1 MARLCST
8 GRAWRALAI
17 TESRWLLPSLV
28 YSPRAKPLFKMPTAS
43 ANLIRDLKP
52 CWKSLATRDG
62 CRSARLSSA
71 HLLLLRSRKRNSEAA
86 AGHLRLVRRI
96 ASPRERWLKLPHV
109 MHFVPHSQASHRV
122 VAIDGPAASG
132 KSSVARK
139 LAQRLG
145 FAYVNSG
152 AIYRAITWYILQKGI
167 DTRDVRHVTQATE
180 SAHIACSLQNNESR
194 IFIDDV
200 DPTDYLRDDRVNDSV
215 SQVSRLAR
223 VREIAVQKMRDCVR
237 NHDVVVEGRDIGSIV
252 FPETPYKFYI
262 DASPDVRL
270 RRRAAQGEHD
280 EIKMRDHADS
290 SRPVSPLVIAQD
302 AHVIDTSHLTLEGVV
317 NQIIARL
324 KQNGLHVSTCFN
336 VSTMNVYYWLGYHL
350 SRLIGRLFFSF

>member
-1 MARLCST
+1 
-8 GRAWRALAI
+8 
-17 TESRWLLPSLV
+17 
-28 YSPRAKPLFKMPTAS
+28 
-43 ANLIRDLKP
+43 
-52 CWKSLATRDG
+52 
-62 CRSARLSSA
+62 
-71 HLLLLRSRKRNSEAA
+71 
-86 AGHLRLVRRI
+86 
-96 ASPRERWLKLPHV
+96 
-109 MHFVPHSQASHRV
+109 MHCVPHSQSSHRV

-145 FAYVNSG
+145 FGYVNSG

-180 SAHIACSLQNNESR
+180 SANIACSLQNNESR
-194 IFIDDV
+194 MFIDDV
-200 DPTDYLRDDRVNDSV
+200 DPTDYLSDDRVNDSV

-270 RRRAAQGEHD
+270 RRRAAQGERD

-302 AHVIDTSHLTLEGVV
+302 AHVIDTSHLTIEGVV
-317 NQIIARL
+317 NEIIARL
-324 KQNGLHVSTCFN
+324 EQNGLHVST
-336 VSTMNVYYWLGYHL
+336 
-350 SRLIGRLFFSF
+350 